1 MDSDESDNA
10 ADSKPPIL
18 GDNAALSRFIEN
30 MGLHY
35 EEYGVPRIGGRI
47 MGLLM
52 FAQRPYSADEIAD
65 ALQVS
70 RSSISTNLRT
80 LLMADLIEK
89 VSLPGERV
97 DYFLFSPDAWQ
108 HALEMRLAG
117 SFALREM
124 AEETLEELQDDNPAR
139 ARLEQLRDWSEL
151 LEKTV
156 RSFHNKWQ
164 SRQEAPS
171 S

>member
-10 ADSKPPIL
+10 DSKPPSV

-52 FAQRPYSADEIAD
+52 FALRPYSADEIAD

-80 LLMADLIEK
+80 LIMAELVEK

-97 DYFLFSPDAWQ
+97 DYFVFSSDAWQ
-108 HALEMRLAG
+108 RALEMRLAG

-124 AEETLEELQDDNPAR
+124 AEETLEELQADSPAR
-139 ARLEQLRDWSEL
+139 ARLEELREWAEL
-151 LEKTV
+151 LEKMV

-164 SRQEAPS
+164 SRQETS
-171 S
+171 LS

>member
-10 ADSKPPIL
+10 ADSKPPL
-18 GDNAALSRFIEN
+18 TEYNAALSRFIEN

-52 FAQRPYSADEIAD
+52 FALRPLSADDIAD

-80 LLMADLIEK
+80 LIMADLVEK
-89 VSLPGERV
+89 ISLPGERV
-97 DYFLFSPDAWQ
+97 DYYLFSPDAWQ
-108 HALEMRLAG
+108 RALEMRLAG

-124 AEETLEELQDDNPAR
+124 AEETLEELQADHPAR
-139 ARLEQLRDWSEL
+139 ARLEELSQWAEL
-151 LEKTV
+151 LEKMV

-164 SRQEAPS
+164 SRQEAPLS
-171 S
+171 